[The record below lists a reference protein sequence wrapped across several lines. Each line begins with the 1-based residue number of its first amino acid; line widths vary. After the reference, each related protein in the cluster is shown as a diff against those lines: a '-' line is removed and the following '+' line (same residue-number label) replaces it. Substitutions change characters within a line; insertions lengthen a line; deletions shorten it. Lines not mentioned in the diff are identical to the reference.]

1 MKAKFTLLL
10 LAVLFFLNSTK
21 AQDRYLAGVLQA
33 SQEVS
38 VVNSPATGVVIVK
51 YNTSTN
57 VLELFG
63 NYRNLTATV
72 SGSHIHG
79 PAGPGANAGILFQL
93 INSGGT
99 SGSLSGNFTISDA
112 QEADLLAGNMYV
124 NVHSTGPY
132 AGGEIRAQLI
142 ATTIGL
148 TQFFTARLQGAQST
162 PPNGSLATGSAYAI
176 IDPVT
181 NKLFLTGSYT
191 GLTTPASNA
200 HIHTGAPTASGGVIV
215 PLKFSTT
222 ASGSLDTSV
231 VLTVPVRDDILAGNT
246 YVNVHTSTYPMGE
259 IRGQLTQ
266 LSQMWFF
273 ANALQGSQQFPANAS
288 PARGTVIVR
297 YIPQIRR
304 LELVGDYQNLSAPI
318 SASHVHSPAA
328 AGANA
333 GVLFDLN
340 NTGGV
345 TGLLTATATLTAL
358 QEADLL
364 AGNMYA
370 NVHSTGTYAGGE
382 IRAQLLPTAM
392 GATQVFAGL
401 MQASQSVASPAVVSS
416 GTGNVAVL
424 LDKVSNMVYVTGG
437 FSGLTSNISNTHIHG
452 GAAGTNGPVAVPLF
466 YSGTTAGTI
475 TGTGIVSSTFADSM
489 VNGFSYLNI
498 HTVNYGAGEIRAQ
511 LGDLVLPVKLRFFNG
526 FKEKER
532 VILVWESEEESN
544 LSVYEIEQQ
553 DSRLQWISKAVVPAS
568 NKAVGNNYRFAD
580 IPLNGS
586 GNDLYYRLKM
596 IDKDGKYDYSKVVRI
611 NNLQSGAGLK
621 LLSNPVSNG
630 DLRFLITGIAGD
642 RKAAV
647 SIIDFSGKIISQ
659 KIVSSMA
666 TNSINI
672 KRLPAG
678 MYKIVVRVDD
688 KQLQETFM
696 K

>member
-1 MKAKFTLLL
+1 MKAKFTLFFAALL
-10 LAVLFFLNSTK
+10 FIHSIN
-21 AQDRYLAGVLQA
+21 AQDLYLAGVLQS
-33 SQEVS
+33 SQEVAA
-38 VVNSPATGVVIVK
+38 VNSAASGVVIVK

-72 SGSHIHG
+72 SASHIHG
-79 PAGPGANAGILFQL
+79 AAGPGVNASVLFPL
-93 INSGGT
+93 LNSGGT
-99 SGSLSGNFTISDA
+99 SGALSGNVTISDA
-112 QEADLLAGNMYV
+112 QEIDLLAGNMYV

-132 AGGEIRAQLI
+132 SGGEIRAQLI
-142 ATTIGL
+142 ATTPVL

-162 PPNGSLATGSAYAI
+162 PPNGSLATGSVYAI
-176 IDPVT
+176 IDPIT
-181 NKLFLTGSYT
+181 NKLFLTGSYA

-222 ASGSLDTSV
+222 TSGSLDTSV

-246 YVNVHTSTYPMGE
+246 YVNVHTGTYPNGE

-273 ANALQGSQQFPANAS
+273 ANALQGSQEFPSNAS
-288 PARGTVIVR
+288 LARGTVIVR
-297 YIPQIRR
+297 YNPTINY
-304 LELVGDYQNLSAPI
+304 LELVGDYQNLSAAI
-318 SASHVHSPAA
+318 SASHIHGPAGP
-328 AGANA
+328 GANA
-333 GVLFDLN
+333 GVLFNLT
-340 NTGGV
+340 NTGGT
-345 TGLLTATATLTAL
+345 TGLLTGTATLTNA

-370 NVHSTGTYAGGE
+370 NVHSAGTYSGGE

-392 GATQVFAGL
+392 GATQVFTGL
-401 MQASQSVASPAVVSS
+401 LEASQSVASPAVVSS

-437 FSGLTSNISNTHIHG
+437 FSGLTSNINNTHIHG
-452 GAAGTNGPVAVPLF
+452 GAAGTNGGVAVPLF

-475 TGTGIVSSTFADSM
+475 TGTGTVRSTFADSM
-489 VNGFSYLNI
+489 VNGFSYVNI
-498 HTVNYGAGEIRAQ
+498 HTTTYGAGEIRAQ

-526 FKEKER
+526 FKEKDR

-544 LSVYEIEQQ
+544 LSAYQIEQQ
-553 DSRLQWISKAVVPAS
+553 DKSLQWISKAIVPAS
-568 NKAVGNNYRFAD
+568 NKAIGNNYRFAD
-580 IPLNGS
+580 IPLAGS
-586 GNDLYYRLKM
+586 GADIYYRLKM
-596 IDKDGKYDYSKVVRI
+596 VDKDGKYDYSRVVRI

-659 KIVSSMA
+659 KNVSSMA

-678 MYKIVVRVDD
+678 MYKIVVRIDD